1 MIDRTYCTTCG
12 CGADN
17 PYRWTDAFGVVVA
30 GCVDSAHNDHAD
42 AWHLRP
48 EAAQI
53 RQVLDAYA
61 AECAASLARSYEEL
75 GR

>member
-1 MIDRTYCTTCG
+1 MNASTTCTTCG
-12 CGADN
+12 RPADSPHRRTN
-17 PYRWTDAFGVVVA
+17 MSGIIIE

-48 EAAQI
+48 EAEPI
-53 RQVLDAYA
+53 RAAMDAYR
-61 AECAASLARSYEEL
+61 AECAASLAQSLAEV